1 MSQTAQTSFAQTIE
15 QLTLFV
21 KQAAWLNTIPSKAKR
36 PRRETKSDAMP
47 PLLGG
52 AYLVEI
58 LFEVGP
64 AKPIGMGG
72 NIAIDEVDL
81 AAWMS
86 NQCVTLTPW
95 EAKTVRQLSR
105 EYAAMLSEA
114 IEPNTPA
121 PWVDPAMMTPERR
134 DKISKAMSDWAN
146 RINTKTAR

>member
-36 PRRETKSDAMP
+36 PRRETKSDTMP

-72 NIAIDEVDL
+72 NTAIDEVDL

-86 NQCVTLTPW
+86 NQGVTLMPW

-114 IEPNTPA
+114 VEPNTPA
-121 PWVDPAMMTPERR
+121 PWHDPIVMTPERR

-146 RINTKTAR
+146 RINTKT